1 MVIQRGIDLT
11 VESGRCLALT
21 GPNGV
26 GKSTLGL
33 TLGGLLAAGGGRVDA
48 SGLAGGL
55 SPDPF
60 RWKSRDLLTRIG
72 TVFQDPEH
80 QFLARTV
87 REELEVGPRA
97 LRMPEPM
104 MRDRVDELASRLRL
118 DRLLPA
124 NPFTLSGGEKR
135 RLSVATALA
144 TAPRM
149 LVLDEPTFG
158 QDSRT
163 WGELVA
169 LLSALVDD
177 GRAVVAITHDA
188 DLVAALADS
197 EYRLG
202 PQ

>member
-1 MVIQRGIDLT
+1 DWAGSRPGELHHLDLAAPII
-11 VESGRCLALT
+11 VE
-21 GPNGV
+21 GV
-26 GKSTLGL
+26 G
-33 TLGGLLAAGGGRVDA
+33 
-48 SGLAGGL
+48 
-55 SPDPF
+55 
-60 RWKSRDLLTRIG
+60 
-72 TVFQDPEH
+72 
-80 QFLARTV
+80 
-87 REELEVGPRA
+87 A

-163 WGELVA
+163 WGERVA
-169 LLSALVDD
+169 LLAALVDD

-202 PQ
+202 LR